1 MALPMAGVVG
11 TAEYTECTG
20 VGPRARSPT
29 GKNGM
34 PACAELMMRCR
45 AFELSRPGVAARS
58 ITESGHQGKIRGAGS
73 REFRLNERRIRRD
86 DAFLGGRKYIFCIRG
101 GEMVPGNL
109 RAGTFS
115 LPLSVRR
122 ESTRAP
128 GAARARPRL
137 GSTAPNFSHLEVTSG
152 AEAGSCHCGW
162 PSSPS
167 NLLLE
172 VVASSGTPLGPSA
185 DDGGPP
191 LRLRWLK

>member
-1 MALPMAGVVG
+1 LGLLSRITPIGPRCLSTRTWTTSMALPMAGVVG
-11 TAEYTECTG
+11 SAEYTECTG

-115 LPLSVRR
+115 LPLSVRG
-122 ESTRAP
+122 ESTRA
-128 GAARARPRL
+128 ACERD
-137 GSTAPNFSHLEVTSG
+137 HDSG
-152 AEAGSCHCGW
+152 A
-162 PSSPS
+162 
-167 NLLLE
+167 
-172 VVASSGTPLGPSA
+172 PLPIFLI
-185 DDGGPP
+185 
-191 LRLRWLK
+191 LR

>member
-1 MALPMAGVVG
+1 MTFLAFR
-11 TAEYTECTG
+11 
-20 VGPRARSPT
+20 RAQVYF
-29 GKNGM
+29 
-34 PACAELMMRCR
+34 LH
-45 AFELSRPGVAARS
+45 SRW
-58 ITESGHQGKIRGAGS
+58 
-73 REFRLNERRIRRD
+73 RD
-86 DAFLGGRKYIFCIRG
+86 R
-101 GEMVPGNL
+101 EMVPGNL

-115 LPLSVRR
+115 LPLSVRG
-122 ESTRAP
+122 ESTRAL
-128 GAARARPRL
+128 RARPRL

-152 AEAGSCHCGW
+152 AEAGSCRCGW